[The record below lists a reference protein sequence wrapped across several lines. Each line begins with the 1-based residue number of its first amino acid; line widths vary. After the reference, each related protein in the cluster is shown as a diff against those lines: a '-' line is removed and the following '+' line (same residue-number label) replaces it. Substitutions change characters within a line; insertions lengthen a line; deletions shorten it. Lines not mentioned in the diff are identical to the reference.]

1 MENNLNIVKSEFK
14 ELPNNIEAEQSVI
27 GSILVTNEIFDEIS
41 TIISSINFY
50 DPMHQ
55 KIYNAIESL
64 IYKGMLANPITL
76 KNYFEDEKDDLDVP
90 EYLVKITKFSTSIRQ
105 AIEYSKII
113 YDMFVRRELIKISE
127 QTIDNAK
134 ITDLDSSGQNIIEN
148 SERLLFDL
156 AEKGSF
162 NSSLIKFDDAMK
174 QTIEMASA
182 AYKNEGGIVGV
193 PTGLRDLDDK
203 LGGLHQSDLII
214 IAGRPSMG
222 KTSLATNIAF
232 NAAKHIQD
240 NQKKSSVAF
249 FSLEMSSEQLST
261 RILSEQARIGSND
274 IRRGRISDEQF
285 DQFLETSKNI
295 AELPLFIDE
304 TPAISIAAMS
314 NRARRIKRLHGLDM
328 IVVDYIQ
335 LMRGTTYNKDGRV
348 QEISQ
353 ITQGL
358 KAIAKELGVP
368 VVALSQLSRQVE
380 QRDDHKPQLADLR
393 ESGSI
398 EQDADVVMFVYR
410 EGYYLQRKEPR
421 EATVEHAEWQAKMNE
436 VAHLAEII
444 IGKQRHGPIGKVTLE
459 FEKDLQN
466 LKILKLIKFKYKTLM
481 LTSLYEN
488 TILKNPKFII
498 LILFI
503 TLISFGYY
511 SKDFRLDASSETLL
525 IEDDPD
531 LEYLREITNRYGSK
545 EFLVL
550 TYTPNEGMISNTSI
564 NNLLS
569 LKYKI
574 QSLDWVHS
582 VITLLDIP
590 LLNNTDAPL
599 QERLK
604 GFKTLKDED
613 VDKNRGFKEILE
625 SPVFRNFVISES
637 GKTSG
642 IIVNI
647 KQNPILEDIENR
659 SKKEIDEHR
668 DKIKK
673 QNHKNILEIRDVI
686 KSYDDVGKIYLG
698 GIPMIADDMMT
709 FIKSDIIVFGLGVLL
724 FIIATL
730 WFVFKK

>member
-1 MENNLNIVKSEFK
+1 MKMENNLSVIKETFK

-27 GSILVTNEIFDEIS
+27 GSILVTNEIFDEIN
-41 TIISSINFY
+41 TIISNVNFF

-55 KIYNAIESL
+55 KIFNAIESM

-76 KNYFEDEKDDLDVP
+76 KNYFENEKDELNIP
-90 EYLVKITKFSTSIRQ
+90 EYLVKITKFSTSVRQ

-127 QTIDNAK
+127 QIIDDAK
-134 ITDLDSSGQNIIEN
+134 ESELGNSGQNIIEN
-148 SERLLFDL
+148 SEKLLYDL
-156 AEKGSF
+156 AEKGTF

-203 LGGLHQSDLII
+203 LGGLHQSDLVI

-232 NAAKHIQD
+232 NAAKNIQESGT
-240 NQKKSSVAF
+240 KSSVAF

-261 RILSEQARIGSND
+261 RIISEQARIGSND

-295 AELPLFIDE
+295 SELPLFIDE
-304 TPAISIAAMS
+304 TPAISIASMI
-314 NRARRIKRLHGLDM
+314 NRARRVKRLHGLDLLF
-328 IVVDYIQ
+328 VDYIQ
-335 LMRGTTYNKDGRV
+335 LMKGLFNNKDGRV

-368 VVALSQLSRQVE
+368 VLALSQLSRQVE

-459 FEKDLQN
+459 FEERFT
-466 LKILKLIKFKYKTLM
+466 KFKDTQ
-481 LTSLYEN
+481 
-488 TILKNPKFII
+488 
-498 LILFI
+498 
-503 TLISFGYY
+503 
-511 SKDFRLDASSETLL
+511 
-525 IEDDPD
+525 
-531 LEYLREITNRYGSK
+531 
-545 EFLVL
+545 
-550 TYTPNEGMISNTSI
+550 
-564 NNLLS
+564 NN
-569 LKYKI
+569 
-574 QSLDWVHS
+574 
-582 VITLLDIP
+582 
-590 LLNNTDAPL
+590 
-599 QERLK
+599 
-604 GFKTLKDED
+604 
-613 VDKNRGFKEILE
+613 
-625 SPVFRNFVISES
+625 
-637 GKTSG
+637 
-642 IIVNI
+642 
-647 KQNPILEDIENR
+647 
-659 SKKEIDEHR
+659 
-668 DKIKK
+668 
-673 QNHKNILEIRDVI
+673 
-686 KSYDDVGKIYLG
+686 
-698 GIPMIADDMMT
+698 
-709 FIKSDIIVFGLGVLL
+709 
-724 FIIATL
+724 
-730 WFVFKK
+730 

>member
-1 MENNLNIVKSEFK
+1 MENNLSIVKDQFK
-14 ELPNNIEAEQSVI
+14 ELPNNIEAEQAVI
-27 GSILVTNEIFDEIS
+27 GSILVSNEIFDEIN
-41 TIISSINFY
+41 TIISSVNFY

-55 KIYNAIESL
+55 KIFEAVESL

-76 KNYFEDEKDDLDVP
+76 KNYFEDEKDDLNIP

-134 ITDLDSSGQNIIEN
+134 LNDLETNGQTIIEN
-148 SERLLFDL
+148 SEKLLFDL

-162 NSSLIKFDDAMK
+162 SSSLIKFDEAMK

-182 AYKNEGGIVGV
+182 AYKNEEGIVGV
-193 PTGLRDLDDK
+193 PTGLRDLDDR

-232 NAAKHIQD
+232 NAAQKLQTSG
-240 NQKKSSVAF
+240 KKSTVAF

-261 RILSEQARIGSND
+261 RILAEQARIRSND

-285 DQFLETSKNI
+285 DKFLETSKNI
-295 AELPLFIDE
+295 SELPLYIDE
-304 TPAISIAAMS
+304 TPALSIAAMS
-314 NRARRIKRLHGLDM
+314 NRARRIKRLFGLDM

-335 LMRGTTYNKDGRV
+335 LMRGTSFNKDGRV

-358 KAIAKELGVP
+358 KAIAKELSVP

-380 QRDDHKPQLADLR
+380 QRDDHKPQLSDLR

-459 FEKDLQN
+459 FEEQFT
-466 LKILKLIKFKYKTLM
+466 KFKDTQ
-481 LTSLYEN
+481 
-488 TILKNPKFII
+488 
-498 LILFI
+498 
-503 TLISFGYY
+503 
-511 SKDFRLDASSETLL
+511 
-525 IEDDPD
+525 
-531 LEYLREITNRYGSK
+531 
-545 EFLVL
+545 
-550 TYTPNEGMISNTSI
+550 
-564 NNLLS
+564 LS
-569 LKYKI
+569 
-574 QSLDWVHS
+574 
-582 VITLLDIP
+582 
-590 LLNNTDAPL
+590 
-599 QERLK
+599 
-604 GFKTLKDED
+604 
-613 VDKNRGFKEILE
+613 
-625 SPVFRNFVISES
+625 
-637 GKTSG
+637 
-642 IIVNI
+642 
-647 KQNPILEDIENR
+647 
-659 SKKEIDEHR
+659 
-668 DKIKK
+668 
-673 QNHKNILEIRDVI
+673 
-686 KSYDDVGKIYLG
+686 
-698 GIPMIADDMMT
+698 
-709 FIKSDIIVFGLGVLL
+709 
-724 FIIATL
+724 
-730 WFVFKK
+730 

>member
-1 MENNLNIVKSEFK
+1 MENNLSIVKDQFK
-14 ELPNNIEAEQSVI
+14 ELPNNIEAEQAVI
-27 GSILVTNEIFDEIS
+27 GSILVSNDIFDEIS

-55 KIYNAIESL
+55 KIYEAIESL
-64 IYKGMLANPITL
+64 VYKGMLANPITL
-76 KNYFEDEKDDLDVP
+76 KNYFEDEKDDLNVP
-90 EYLVKITKFSTSIRQ
+90 EYLVKITKFSTTVRQ

-127 QTIDNAK
+127 QTIDSAK
-134 ITDLDSSGQNIIEN
+134 LNELDTNGQTIIEN

-162 NSSLIKFDDAMK
+162 NSSLVKFDEAMK

-182 AYKNEGGIVGV
+182 AYKNEEGIVGV

-232 NAAKHIQD
+232 NAAQKLQD
-240 NQKKSSVAF
+240 SGKKSSIAF

-261 RILSEQARIGSND
+261 RIISEQARISSND

-285 DQFLETSKNI
+285 DKFLETSKNI
-295 AELPLFIDE
+295 AELPLYIDE

-314 NRARRIKRLHGLDM
+314 NRARRIKRLFGLDM

-335 LMRGTTYNKDGRV
+335 LMRGTTFNKDGRV

-436 VAHLAEII
+436 VAHLAQII
-444 IGKQRHGPIGKVTLE
+444 IGKQRHGPIGNVTLE
-459 FEKDLQN
+459 FEERFT
-466 LKILKLIKFKYKTLM
+466 KFKDTQ
-481 LTSLYEN
+481 
-488 TILKNPKFII
+488 
-498 LILFI
+498 
-503 TLISFGYY
+503 
-511 SKDFRLDASSETLL
+511 
-525 IEDDPD
+525 
-531 LEYLREITNRYGSK
+531 
-545 EFLVL
+545 
-550 TYTPNEGMISNTSI
+550 I
-564 NNLLS
+564 N
-569 LKYKI
+569 
-574 QSLDWVHS
+574 
-582 VITLLDIP
+582 
-590 LLNNTDAPL
+590 
-599 QERLK
+599 
-604 GFKTLKDED
+604 
-613 VDKNRGFKEILE
+613 
-625 SPVFRNFVISES
+625 
-637 GKTSG
+637 
-642 IIVNI
+642 
-647 KQNPILEDIENR
+647 
-659 SKKEIDEHR
+659 
-668 DKIKK
+668 
-673 QNHKNILEIRDVI
+673 
-686 KSYDDVGKIYLG
+686 
-698 GIPMIADDMMT
+698 
-709 FIKSDIIVFGLGVLL
+709 
-724 FIIATL
+724 
-730 WFVFKK
+730 